1 MWLQQIKRLSR
12 TGYCGDLLC
21 QINTIEIEQMAD
33 HIVEAEEAVDN
44 HIGKA

>member
-12 TGYCGDLLC
+12 TGCGDLLC
-21 QINTIEIEQMAD
+21 QINMIEIEQMAD